1 MDGPNQASLYQP
13 YCKDHSGLNGVG
25 GWFRIKISIT
35 RLSIWCIVSIT
46 KPFVAVLVRGGKG
59 DNLQVPVDAQGL
71 RATVDGQ
78 PVQIDDMPCM
88 DNQA

>member
-1 MDGPNQASLYQP
+1 M
-13 YCKDHSGLNGVG
+13 NGVG

-46 KPFVAVLVRGGKG
+46 KPFVAVLAVRGGRG

-88 DNQA
+88 DNLA

>member
-1 MDGPNQASLYQP
+1 MYRFNYKTVCCCPRA
-13 YCKDHSGLNGVG
+13 G
-25 GWFRIKISIT
+25 GGR
-35 RLSIWCIVSIT
+35 
-46 KPFVAVLVRGGKG
+46 G